1 MVNMKKGLIADIGA
15 TNARFAI
22 AAPTGVE
29 QEKILKCDD
38 YPSLVEAAKAY
49 LDEAKPEVMPE
60 KASFAIAGPITGDT
74 FTMTNNLWSF
84 SINET
89 REALGLKEFH
99 LINDFEAIAMSIPH
113 LKPEDMKQ
121 IGTGTVIP
129 KKPIGVIGPGTGL
142 GAGVL
147 VWDGQRYMPVRSEGG
162 HQMMAARTQREFDIF
177 DRILNK
183 YTHVSAER
191 VCSGKGLLNLYEA
204 IRELDGRDDLPD
216 RTAEEISA
224 AALDGSCAVCAEILD
239 LMCGFLGRAAKNIAL
254 TLCAQGGIYIAGGI
268 INKLGDYF
276 ENSRFREEYESAG
289 RFREYLQDVPTF
301 CVTHEFPAF
310 VGLHADIF
318 QD

>member
-1 MVNMKKGLIADIGA
+1 MVAMKTGLIADIGA

-38 YPSLVEAAKAY
+38 YPTIVDAARTY
-49 LDEAKPEVMPE
+49 LDGVNLDALPD
-60 KASFAIAGPITGDT
+60 KASFAIAGPITGDR

-84 SINET
+84 SINDT
-89 REALGLKEFH
+89 REALGMKEFH
-99 LINDFEAIAMSIPH
+99 LINDFEAIAMAIPH

-121 IGTGTVIP
+121 IGSGIVVP

-142 GAGVL
+142 GTGIL
-147 VWDGQRYMPVRSEGG
+147 VWDGMQYVPVRSEGG

-177 DRILNK
+177 GHILNR

-204 IRELDGRDDLPD
+204 IREMDGRDDLPE

-224 AALDGSCAVCAEILD
+224 AALDGSCEVCAEILD

-268 INKLGDYF
+268 VNKLGAYF
-276 ENSRFREEYESAG
+276 ENSRFREEFESAG
-289 RFREYLQDVPTF
+289 RFRDYLEKVPTF